1 MAITTPRRQ
10 REIVRLKHAISYYCG
25 VIARTASRERIRA
38 AHVVIRQYEH
48 ELEKAFEMRPQPREE

>member
-1 MAITTPRRQ
+1 MAITTPRQQ

-38 AHVVIRQYEH
+38 AHAAIRQYEH
-48 ELEKAFEMRPQPREE
+48 ELERAFEMEPQPREE